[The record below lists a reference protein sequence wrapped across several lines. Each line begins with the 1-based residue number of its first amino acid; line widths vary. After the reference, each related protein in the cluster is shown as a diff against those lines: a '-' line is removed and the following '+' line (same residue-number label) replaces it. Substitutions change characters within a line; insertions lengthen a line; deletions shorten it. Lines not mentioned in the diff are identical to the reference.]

1 MRKVPLDGEL
11 LKDEKLTLA
20 VRLSHPAEC
29 VTEAPDLLRLCA
41 KPYPRIKVGNRNGAF
56 SFIYQIF

>member
-11 LKDEKLTLA
+11 LKDEKLLLA

-29 VTEAPDLLRLCA
+29 ITEAPDMLRLCA
-41 KPYPRIKVGNRNGAF
+41 KLRSHIRR
-56 SFIYQIF
+56 